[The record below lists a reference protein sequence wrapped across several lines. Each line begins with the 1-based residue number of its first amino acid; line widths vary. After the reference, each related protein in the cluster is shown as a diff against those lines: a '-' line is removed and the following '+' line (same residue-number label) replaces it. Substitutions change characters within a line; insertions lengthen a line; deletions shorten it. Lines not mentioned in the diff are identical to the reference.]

1 MENLTLTG
9 ADNLNGT
16 GNAFGNT
23 LTGNSGN
30 NPLSG
35 LAGNDTLNGGAGND
49 LLDGGLGEDTVN
61 GGVGDDRITML
72 VTAGN
77 VDTIDAGA
85 GTDTL
90 VLSGVVPGNHVVRVN
105 LGAGDQVV
113 SIGGTP
119 DDTRVQQG
127 FENLD
132 ASGIGSAVN
141 VTTGGGGNN
150 SIIGSK
156 GDDWLV
162 GGAGDDTLNGGLGC
176 DTMIGGLGNDT
187 YVINDL
193 DDSIT
198 ELPGGGNDTV
208 NINRSVD
215 LNDVFFTE
223 IENVLLTGTAA
234 INATGDGGNNLL
246 TGNSGNNILSGLAGD
261 DVLGRRRR
269 Q

>member
-1 MENLTLTG
+1 MGE
-9 ADNLNGT
+9 DIV
-16 GNAFGNT
+16 
-23 LTGNSGN
+23 
-30 NPLSG
+30 
-35 LAGNDTLNGGAGND
+35 NGGAGND
-49 LLDGGLGEDTVN
+49 Q
-61 GGVGDDRITML
+61 ITML

-85 GTDTL
+85 GNDTL

-105 LGAGDQVV
+105 LASTTDQVV
-113 SIGGTP
+113 SIGGVA
-119 DDTRVQQG
+119 DALVQHGLTQTG

-141 VTTGGGGNN
+141 VTGSAGNN
-150 SIIGSK
+150 IIKGSN
-156 GDDWLV
+156 GDDWMT
-162 GGAGDDTLNGGLGC
+162 GGAGDDTLIGGLGC
-176 DTMIGGLGNDT
+176 DTMIGGVGNDT
-187 YVINDL
+187 YVIDDL
-193 DDSIT
+193 HDSIT
-198 ELPGGGNDTV
+198 ELPGAGNDTV

-234 INATGDGGNNLL
+234 INATGDGGDNLL

-261 DVLGRRRR
+261 DVLDGGAG